1 MLIAYQDQV
10 PEELVQKLGVRMAT
24 YFWKKYKERQYAELA
39 AALKDQ
45 EQVSIDNFKAEMR
58 PHELLGQCT
67 FRIARSL
74 RDWIGR
80 RFGWEAVND
89 PEFVKEL
96 VRDNQGL
103 LGISHTHNILFTP
116 GQEKRLVVTKTREFN
131 K

>member
-1 MLIAYQDQV
+1 MLIAYQDEV
-10 PEELVQKLGVRMAT
+10 PEELVHKMGERMAK
-24 YFWKKYKERQYAELA
+24 YFWKKYKERQYEELA

-45 EQVSIDNFKAEMR
+45 EQVSIDNFKASMR
-58 PHELLGQCT
+58 PHELLGECT

-80 RFGWEAVND
+80 RFGWELCNN

-103 LGISHTHNILFTP
+103 LGISHTHNLNFTP
-116 GQEKRLVVTKTREFN
+116 TQEKRLIVTKTRDLDS
-131 K
+131 